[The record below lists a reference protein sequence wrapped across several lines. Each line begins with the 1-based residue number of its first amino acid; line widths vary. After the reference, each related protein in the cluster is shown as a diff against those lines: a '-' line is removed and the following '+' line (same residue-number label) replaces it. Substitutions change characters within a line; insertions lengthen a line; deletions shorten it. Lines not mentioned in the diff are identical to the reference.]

1 MLADGLLVP
10 ALAPALALERQG
22 PAGNNYKNQSW
33 FLIMYSLVPKWAG
46 AGPPG
51 QAEVGVGAG
60 VEAEEA
66 EQEKEQEKEQQ
77 SPALAAVYEVP
88 GVEAVEAVAEAVAA
102 VNRIYSAEKLTAE
115 NILTA

>member
-22 PAGNNYKNQSW
+22 PAGNNDKNQSW
-33 FLIMYSLVPKWAG
+33 FLIMDSLVPKWAG

-66 EQEKEQEKEQQ
+66 EQEKEQQ
-77 SPALAAVYEVP
+77 SPVLAAVYEVP